1 MKISAPRS
9 KMQENPIPSTSA
21 ESHGNLAIA
30 VLVVNKKRN
39 SYFKINIK
47 NGDKIKDIKPKI
59 RSLFNIPPERQLILY
74 EATDFIFDMSKSP
87 LDDEYV
93 LKHKDHLAF
102 SGSESNDPSDTARSN
117 TSDEVSNISSD
128 GSSNEEK
135 KRLLSEDE
143 RWLQKYFEKKFGLTK
158 RF

>member
-1 MKISAPRS
+1 
-9 KMQENPIPSTSA
+9 MQENPIPSTSA
-21 ESHGNLAIA
+21 ESHGDLAIA

-39 SYFKINIK
+39 SYYKINIK

-74 EATDFIFDMSKSP
+74 EHDFFDMSKSP

-93 LKHKDHLAF
+93 LKHKDNLAF
-102 SGSESNDPSDTARSN
+102 SGSESNNPSDTEGSN